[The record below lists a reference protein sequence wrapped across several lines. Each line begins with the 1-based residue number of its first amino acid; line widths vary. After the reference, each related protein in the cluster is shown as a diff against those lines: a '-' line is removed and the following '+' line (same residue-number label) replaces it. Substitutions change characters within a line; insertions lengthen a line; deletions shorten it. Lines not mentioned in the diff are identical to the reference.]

1 MWNTTRRRIYFYIKA
16 VLLLILLLYFVF
28 SLSKCGF
35 SDSKYSKCLEDG
47 DCTHQLSVKQ
57 YSGDI
62 PLSPSSLFW
71 NSPQGP
77 VKNTI
82 DLGPQLITNPQ
93 WPDPFVKKVLVSVAR
108 TETQIAVRLEWEDDS
123 VDDGIKRSRLYTD
136 QAAIMFPLN
145 SNKEVPPITMGG
157 EGHPV
162 NIWQWKA
169 VRQVTADAAQKDSA
183 ATLSPIEDLNAE
195 GFSTLTRQ
203 DEQNVSGKGLRTDKG
218 WQVVFKRNRVNQ
230 DEQDVQF
237 TGSTPMAVAIWNGG
251 NRETNGQKGLAGWIL
266 LQFGKG
272 TD

>member
-1 MWNTTRRRIYFYIKA
+1 MLNLFCLR
-16 VLLLILLLYFVF
+16 LI
-28 SLSKCGF
+28 LSKCGLIAGLLCTLLVVWGCGS
-35 SDSKYSKCLEDG
+35 SDTKYSKCLKEG
-47 DCTHQLSVKQ
+47 DCTSQLSVKKF
-57 YSGDI
+57 SGDI
-62 PLSPSSLFW
+62 PLSPDSRFW

-77 VKNTI
+77 EKTSI

-93 WPDPFVKKVLVSVAR
+93 WPDPFVKKVIISVAR
-108 TETQIAVRLEWEDDS
+108 TETQIAVRLEWLDNSADN
-123 VDDGIKRSRLYTD
+123 GIGQSRLYTD

-157 EGHPV
+157 EGFPV

-183 ATLSPIEDLNAE
+183 ATLSPVEDLNAE

-218 WQVVFKRNRVNQ
+218 WQVVFKRNLMNA
-230 DEQDVQF
+230 DEHDVQF
-237 TGSTPMAVAIWNGG
+237 TESTPMAVAIWNGG

-266 LQFGKG
+266 LQFGSG